1 MYILIEVV
9 FERVCRQSV
18 MVYKMILLISEGDSY
33 EQLIANR
40 DEQLLI
46 EHCRKEDDLVVCD
59 FNSRNR
65 VIDRE

>member
-1 MYILIEVV
+1 
-9 FERVCRQSV
+9 